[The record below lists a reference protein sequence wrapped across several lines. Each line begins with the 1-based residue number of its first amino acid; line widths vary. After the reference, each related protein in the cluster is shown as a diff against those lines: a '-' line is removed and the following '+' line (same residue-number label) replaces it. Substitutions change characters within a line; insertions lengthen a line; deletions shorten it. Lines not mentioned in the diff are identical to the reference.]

1 MVQLSPQVI
10 IGQSCIASCVVVPLI
25 DNVLTLFRIG
35 QYTRTGASRTKDGG
49 IGKTGYAS
57 TLLALQ
63 KKIFIKFSIL
73 DCLQWFYKLKVFF

>member
-1 MVQLSPQVI
+1 MLILFLLTKTLMVQLSPQVI
-10 IGQSCIASCVVVPLI
+10 IGESCIASCVVVSLI

-63 KKIFIKFSIL
+63 KNIQQIFNS
-73 DCLQWFYKLKVFF
+73 